1 LAAVLVDGQQRN
13 RGDLMTRTSRPRHM
27 ARRSL
32 LVGSVILAGAAATAF
47 GVNGGS
53 AQAAPNTCTV
63 NAVPVPGPII
73 NGTAGA
79 DTIDC
84 AEATGTRT
92 INGLAGNDTITG
104 SPYDDTING
113 GTGDDTMT
121 GVVGNDL
128 LNGDDG
134 DDTGTGSAG
143 NDTLNGGN
151 GADTLHGSEGLDIL
165 NGNADADT
173 LNGNTGNDNLD
184 GGTGVDIISGNEDN
198 DSLTGPPTDG
208 VQDTVNGGAGT
219 DNCAQGL
226 LALADNLTE
235 CNP

>member
-1 LAAVLVDGQQRN
+1 MSHISQLRL
-13 RGDLMTRTSRPRHM
+13 T

-32 LVGSVILAGAAATAF
+32 LVGSVILAGAAATAL
-47 GVNGGS
+47 GVNGAS

-63 NAVPVPGPII
+63 NAVPVAGPII
-73 NGTAGA
+73 TGTAGA

-84 AEATGTRT
+84 AEATGIRT
-92 INGLAGNDTITG
+92 INGLGGSDTLTG
-104 SPYDDTING
+104 SPHDDTING

-121 GVVGNDL
+121 GVVGNDV

-165 NGNADADT
+165 KGNAEDDT
-173 LNGNTGNDNLD
+173 LNGNTGNDDLD
-184 GGTGVDIISGNEDN
+184 GGTGADIISGNEDN
-198 DSLTGPPTDG
+198 DDLTGPPSDLRR
-208 VQDTVNGGAGT
+208 DTVIGGAGSDT
-219 DNCAQGL
+219 CQQGL
-226 LALADNLTE
+226 LEFADTVTE
-235 CNP
+235 CSP